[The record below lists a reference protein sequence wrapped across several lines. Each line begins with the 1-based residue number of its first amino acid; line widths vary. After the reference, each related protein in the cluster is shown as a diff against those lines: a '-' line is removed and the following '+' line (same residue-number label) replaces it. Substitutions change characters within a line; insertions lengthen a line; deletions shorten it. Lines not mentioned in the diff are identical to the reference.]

1 MKVPSQQT
9 ATMDG
14 LGTTVRPDRLVRRQ
28 IGGIAAFAAI
38 PIARLVAN
46 NPGEPL
52 PVLRF
57 AVYWAVLVAITG
69 GSVLLVS
76 RTRPL
81 LARRFAIG
89 LSISLFGVTY
99 LAVALRNA
107 LGLSTTLGIDGA
119 IWLVFAVSI
128 AGFLIGRWNR
138 MQELVPLLGVLL
150 LLYPIAEIVL
160 NSPPR
165 TMSVESRGAFGIDA
179 GWTPNIYW
187 FVLDGYGRG
196 DVLGEY
202 GDVLQAS
209 FIGEMEQR
217 GFVIDP
223 RAAAAYP
230 MSFLSIASTL
240 SMDYIADGST
250 DVSSEEPFYVVTQ
263 GENVVVDSL
272 RDRGYAY
279 VLYPG
284 SPYWSGSQC
293 RGFEDICL
301 AEGGMDSAD
310 RALLEMTAAASI
322 LRSVLLSTDSERVN
336 PVEVVER
343 LEGHR
348 PNNPFFLFAHVMNP
362 HPPFLWSGPD
372 CDLLERPIGS
382 VFGDWGATS
391 DYLNA
396 IHCLNRQLITTM
408 DRIIDADPEAV
419 IIMQGDHGPDYG
431 IEMLNVEH
439 VWSPR
444 DIRQRFGVLSAIRLP
459 PTCDVPIGT
468 SLVNTFR
475 VVLSCLS
482 GERFP
487 LLAPRAWSG
496 SYGLSDLTEVEPPT
510 R

>member
-1 MKVPSQQT
+1 M
-9 ATMDG
+9 
-14 LGTTVRPDRLVRRQ
+14 RRQ
-28 IGGIAAFAAI
+28 IGGISAFAAI

-46 NPGEPL
+46 NPGERL
-52 PVLRF
+52 PVLRL
-57 AVYWAVLVAITG
+57 AVYWAVLVVIAG

-76 RTRPL
+76 RSRPL

-89 LSISLFGVTY
+89 LSILVFGVTY

-107 LGLSTTLGIDGA
+107 LGLSATLGIDGA
-119 IWLVFAVSI
+119 IWLVFAISI
-128 AGFLIGRWNR
+128 TGFLISRWNWV
-138 MQELVPLLGVLL
+138 QGFVPLLGAFL
-150 LLYPIAEIVL
+150 LLYPVVEIVA
-160 NSPPR
+160 SPPSR
-165 TMSVESRGAFGIDA
+165 AVTFGSAQEPAVELERA
-179 GWTPNIYW
+179 PNVYW
-187 FVLDGYGRG
+187 FVLDGYGRA
-196 DVLGEY
+196 DVLGEF
-202 GDVLQAS
+202 GDVRQDS
-209 FIGEMEQR
+209 FTREMEAR
-217 GFVIDP
+217 GFMIDS
-223 RAAAAYP
+223 RASAAYP

-240 SMDYIADGST
+240 SMEYVADANT
-250 DVSSEEPFYVVTQ
+250 DVSSEGPFYLVTQ

-284 SPYWSGSQC
+284 APQWSGSQC
-293 RGFEDICL
+293 RGVEDICL
-301 AEGGMDSAD
+301 AEGGLDPAD

-322 LRSVLLSTDSERVN
+322 LRSALQSTDSDRVN
-336 PVEVVER
+336 PIEVVER

-348 PNNPFFLFAHVMNP
+348 PSNPFFLFAHVMSP

-419 IIMQGDHGPDYG
+419 IIVQGDHGPDYG
-431 IEMLNVEH
+431 VEMLNVEH
-439 VWSPR
+439 VWSPG

-482 GERFP
+482 GERIP
-487 LLAPRAWSG
+487 LLPPRAWSG
-496 SYGLSDLTEVEPPT
+496 SYGLSDLTEVDPPT